1 MMFYKK
7 KRIKGLER
15 DNETLKATIRCLLRE
30 NKALKEK
37 QKTQIAETI
46 TIGVELEGME
56 EAQKKLEALQET
68 VKATAAE
75 LDKLN
80 EIIEHTPQLNA
91 EVKPDD

>member
-7 KRIKGLER
+7 KRIKELECE
-15 DNETLKATIRCLLRE
+15 NETLKATIRGLLRE

-37 QKTQIAETI
+37 QKRQIAETI
-46 TIGVELEGME
+46 TIGVELEGVE

-80 EIIEHTPQLNA
+80 EIVEDLPQSNA
-91 EVKPDD
+91 EVKSVD